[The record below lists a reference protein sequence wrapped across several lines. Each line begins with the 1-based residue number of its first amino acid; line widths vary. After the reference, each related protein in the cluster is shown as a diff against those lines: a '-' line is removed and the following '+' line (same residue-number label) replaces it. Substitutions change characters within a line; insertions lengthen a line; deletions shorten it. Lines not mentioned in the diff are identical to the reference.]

1 MPQPR
6 HVATHAAMMKFL
18 DKKDPKQREAEQM
31 EVPEKVSQLKL
42 IALKLKPRDHPGQI
56 ENYLINIEG
65 PETPVLHFLLSWSVL
80 LPTCPRSQPGSR
92 SLGALRLAI

>member
-1 MPQPR
+1 MAQPR

-42 IALKLKPRDHPGQI
+42 IALK
-56 ENYLINIEG
+56 
-65 PETPVLHFLLSWSVL
+65 
-80 LPTCPRSQPGSR
+80 
-92 SLGALRLAI
+92 

>member
-42 IALKLKPRDHPGQI
+42 IVVKPKYHPGQI
-56 ENYLINIEG
+56 ENYLINKRNQKRRCYTSYKPG
-65 PETPVLHFLLSWSVL
+65 QCYYQHAHGLS
-80 LPTCPRSQPGSR
+80 QAAGH
-92 SLGALRLAI
+92 